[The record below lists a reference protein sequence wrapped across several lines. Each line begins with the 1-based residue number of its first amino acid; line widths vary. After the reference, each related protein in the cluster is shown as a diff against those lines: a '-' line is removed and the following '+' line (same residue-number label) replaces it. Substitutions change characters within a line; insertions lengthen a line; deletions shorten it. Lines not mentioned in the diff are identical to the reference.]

1 MYGESAACSVVRV
14 FDLRADPGDD
24 FARDHRLVLAGR
36 RGSASEPDF
45 RDRLEAFDGQ
55 DIDAARPERIA
66 VMGSQSRQRSP
77 GPW

>member
-1 MYGESAACSVVRV
+1 MACSVVGV

-45 RDRLEAFDGQ
+45 RGRLEAFDGQ
-55 DIDAARPERIA
+55 DIDVARPERIA
-66 VMGSQSRQRSP
+66 VIGVP
-77 GPW
+77 VAPAVAGLW